1 MSKKIYSAEEAAE
14 VMARARAILA
24 GDELFKDFEIDAVEG
39 DGATD
44 AGVLIAEQEGD
55 EWQLAP
61 RESAKRV
68 RRIDTPMV
76 PLADVRQIVADAVAN
91 GRRVMLEI
99 VGGALGEAF
108 DGERRQHRR
117 DLAGET
123 RSLRLESPTSKFRL
137 VMSAGSDSK
146 ALDWNAARSS
156 AKPN

>member
-76 PLADVRQIVADAVAN
+76 PLADVRQIVADAVARAARDARN
-91 GRRVMLEI
+91 RRRR
-99 VGGALGEAF
+99 ARRAF
-108 DGERRQHRR
+108 DRERRQHRR